1 MAARLATV
9 TNYLGLIAALRARIA
24 ELGIN
29 YATVDTIAGWTEG
42 YASKLLAPEPTP
54 GSKTKRAMGPMAFD
68 AALGALAV
76 KLQVVSDT
84 EQLRHIKR
92 NHYFVHRVQ
101 AAPMHTS
108 GQHDYVVLRKT
119 NEMMRHMSQ
128 QAIPARMAKIS
139 PAKRRAIARK
149 AARARWCK

>member
-1 MAARLATV
+1 MKPLATV
-9 TNYLGLIAALRARIA
+9 TDYLGLIAALRARIA

-42 YASKLLAPEPTP
+42 YASKVLAPEPSP

-76 KLQVVSDT
+76 KLLVVADAD
-84 EQLRHIKR
+84 QLRYIKR
-92 NHYFVHRVQ
+92 NRYFTHRVQ
-101 AAPMHTS
+101 APPLHTS
-108 GQHDYVVLRKT
+108 DKHDYVVQRKT

-139 PAKRRAIARK
+139 PARRRAIARH
-149 AARARWCK
+149 AARVRWHKS